1 MYASIWTGRVA
12 GDVEAKAA
20 HAQRDAIAL
29 ADRLAGLRS
38 LQIVLGADGALL
50 ATAAFD
56 DLERAAA
63 ASADVAGFLQ
73 QALGASLGDTPVA
86 AGGLVAVWIAREVGE
101 PATFASGQPLD
112 KAD

>member
-1 MYASIWTGRVA
+1 MYASIWTGRV
-12 GDVEAKAA
+12 GEDVDARAA

-38 LQIVLGADGALL
+38 LQVTLGADGALL

-56 DLERAAA
+56 DMERAEAAA
-63 ASADVAGFLQ
+63 AEVADFLQ
-73 QALGASLGDTPVA
+73 QSLGAFLGDAAAP
-86 AGGLVAVWIAREVGE
+86 AGGIVAIWIAREVGE